1 MEHLL
6 VTKDLIQDQKDQEVF
21 VPEINQTLHFKV
33 SKETHAKCISA
44 DLSLSEYNV
53 LSQQTGTV
61 ILSEEH
67 RELGADERVRVI
79 SRTVIH

>member
-1 MEHLL
+1 MQNAYLQIFL
-6 VTKDLIQDQKDQEVF
+6 WV
-21 VPEINQTLHFKV
+21 N
-33 SKETHAKCISA
+33 
-44 DLSLSEYNV
+44 NV

-61 ILSEEH
+61 ILAEEH